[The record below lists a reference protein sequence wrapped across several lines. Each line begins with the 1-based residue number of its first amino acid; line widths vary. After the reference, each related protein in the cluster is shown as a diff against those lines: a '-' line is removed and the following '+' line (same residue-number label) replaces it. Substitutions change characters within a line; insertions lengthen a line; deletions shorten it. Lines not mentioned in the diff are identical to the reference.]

1 MTPALVLLDKLAV
14 SHQVLS
20 YEYDDNAPS
29 FGAEAVEKLGLSAD
43 CVFKTLVVA
52 TDKNTLAVAVVPV
65 THQMNLKKVAKALSA
80 QGVSTK
86 KAQMADKLRVQSV
99 TGYVLGGVSPI
110 AQKRALPTLIDVS
123 AADLPMMYVSAGRR
137 GLEIGIAPL
146 DLAKITCAHFY
157 DIVD

>member
-1 MTPALVLLDKLAV
+1 MTPALVLLDELAV

-20 YEYDDNAPS
+20 YEHDDNAPS
-29 FGAEAVEKLGLSAD
+29 FGAEAVEKLGLSVD
-43 CVFKTLVVA
+43 RVFKTLVVA

-86 KAQMADKLRVQSV
+86 KVQMADKLRVQSV